1 VRESPLSRI
10 ARAIAIVAIVAWS
23 LGPIVVGVVTSFSTE
38 ADVES
43 IPAHWLPDQPTT
55 ANYETLLGQ
64 GGSGSDVGSDPGT
77 AGIRTPSEVG
87 AFGSAMVNTAVVTA
101 ESVIACVVVSVL
113 AAYAFSRLRF
123 VGRRLTFVAL
133 VVTLEVPVFA
143 LLAPLFELMAN
154 TKLIDTQLGLVL
166 IYVSAQSPLA
176 VWLLYN
182 YCRELPSE
190 PEEAAMLDGC
200 GRFAVFWRIV
210 LPQMR
215 SAIAAVAAIVM
226 LSVWGQF
233 LVPLLFAPTIATKPV
248 TVLITEFVGKYNTN
262 QPLLVAAGMIA
273 LLPPAVVALLLN
285 RQIRGALSGW
295 AS

>member
-1 VRESPLSRI
+1 MRESRLSRA
-10 ARAIAIVAIVAWS
+10 ARAIAVLAIVAWS
-23 LGPIVVGVVTSFSTE
+23 LGPIAVGVVTSFSTE

-43 IPAHWLPDQPTT
+43 VPAHWLPDQPTT
-55 ANYETLLGQ
+55 ASYETLLGQ
-64 GGSGSDVGSDPGT
+64 GGAADSST
-77 AGIRTPSEVG
+77 TGIRTPSEVG

-101 ESVIACVVVSVL
+101 ESVVGCLVVSVF

-166 IYVSAQSPLA
+166 IYISAQAPLA

-200 GRFAVFWRIV
+200 GRFGVFWRIV

-215 SAIAAVAAIVM
+215 SPIAAVAAIVM

-233 LVPLLFAPTIATKPV
+233 LIPLLFAPTIATKPV
-248 TVLITEFVGKYNTN
+248 TVLITEFVGKYHTN

-273 LLPPAVVALLLN
+273 LVPPAVVALLLN